1 MIYRSYQHVERL
13 GTTETNGILDG
24 TCYIF
29 PKIDGTNATL
39 WLGNDNTLRA
49 GSRKRELSLEDDN
62 AGFCAFANGDDDYL
76 AFLRA
81 FPNLRLYGEWLVPHS
96 LRTYRDDA
104 WRRFYIFDVMEEAPG
119 REPRYL
125 AYEEYQLL
133 LEQYGLNYIPPLKI
147 IENPREQDIYDL
159 LPMNTFLIEDGKG
172 SGEGVVI
179 KNYAYKNPYGRQ
191 TWAKIVANEFKERH
205 SKAMGAPQVAIDTL
219 ERRIAETYIT
229 RALVE
234 KEKAKI
240 ELKEG
245 GWSPRHIPRL
255 LGQIWHCLIAEE
267 MWNILK
273 KFKPKAID
281 FRELNRRT
289 NLQVKAVM
297 PEIF

>member
-49 GSRKRELSLEDDN
+49 GSRRRELSLEDDN

-104 WRRFYIFDVMEEAPG
+104 WRRFYIFDVMQETPG
-119 REPRYL
+119 QDPRYL
-125 AYEEYQLL
+125 PYEEYQPL
-133 LEQYGLNYIPPLKI
+133 LERYGLAYIPPLKI

-159 LPMNTFLIEDGKG
+159 LPANTFLIEDGKG

-205 SKAMGAPQVAIDTL
+205 TKAMGAPQVAIDIL

-240 ELKEG
+240 ELEEG

-255 LGQIWHCLIAEE
+255 LGQIWHCLITEE

-273 KFKPKAID
+273 KFKPKTID
-281 FRELNRRT
+281 FRELNRRA
-289 NLQVKAVM
+289 NLQIKAVM

>member
-1 MIYRSYQHVERL
+1 M
-13 GTTETNGILDG
+13 
-24 TCYIF
+24 
-29 PKIDGTNATL
+29 
-39 WLGNDNTLRA
+39 
-49 GSRKRELSLEDDN
+49 
-62 AGFCAFANGDDDYL
+62 
-76 AFLRA
+76 
-81 FPNLRLYGEWLVPHS
+81 
-96 LRTYRDDA
+96 
-104 WRRFYIFDVMEEAPG
+104 
-119 REPRYL
+119 
-125 AYEEYQLL
+125 
-133 LEQYGLNYIPPLKI
+133 KI

-159 LPMNTFLIEDGKG
+159 LPTNTFLIEDGKG

-205 SKAMGAPQVAIDTL
+205 TKAMGAPQVAIDTL
-219 ERRIAETYIT
+219 ERRIAETFIT

-240 ELKEG
+240 ELEEG

-255 LGQIWHCLIAEE
+255 LGQIWYCLITEE

-273 KFKPKAID
+273 KFKPKTID

-289 NLQVKAVM
+289 NLQIKAVM